1 MATTDEPTDEQ
12 IEEQLA
18 VLTLIASAKTRA
30 AFRAITDTIPSA
42 LIEAAFTSLCKYG
55 ANEKPP
61 RHIRHNI
68 SHYADDLDDGTIWDY
83 HDFRAKAA
91 ALLSGS

>member
-1 MATTDEPTDEQ
+1 MATTDEQ

-30 AFRAITDTIPSA
+30 AFRAIEDTIPGH
-42 LIEAAFTSLCKYG
+42 LVEAAFKSFYKFAL
-55 ANEKPP
+55 NEKPA
-61 RHIRHNI
+61 RHILQSLSQYI
-68 SHYADDLDDGTIWDY
+68 DDLDLDEGTIWDY